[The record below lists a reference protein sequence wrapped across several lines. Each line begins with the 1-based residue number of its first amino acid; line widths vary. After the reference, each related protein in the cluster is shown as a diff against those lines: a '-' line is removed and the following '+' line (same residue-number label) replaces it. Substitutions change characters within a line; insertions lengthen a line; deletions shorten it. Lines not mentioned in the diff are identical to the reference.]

1 MQNIAANIVRKCGGH
16 QAVAE
21 MVGVNVSRVHRWT
34 YDKSRGGTGG
44 VIPTRHQAPLLA
56 AARARGIPLEPAD
69 FFANET
75 DTPEAA

>member
-1 MQNIAANIVRKCGGH
+1 MDSVVDRIISKFGSQAAL
-16 QAVAE
+16 ADAA
-21 MVGVNVSRVHRWT
+21 GVSQPSVHGWR
-34 YDKSRGGTGG
+34 RQGL
-44 VIPTRHQAPLLA
+44 IPARRQSTILA